1 MPRPAKQDTTQAPAA
16 IPATSAP
23 FVPNIHTRS
32 EPPPK
37 PPRVEPV
44 GPFLLYHLD
53 GAYTVI
59 ANKVVPRLNKFKL
72 QPGINGVE
80 RDERSG
86 ALITGAAI
94 DELRR
99 NGATLL
105 DYDVDGP
112 GTSYLL
118 KHVTHPNLHHTRF
131 EQFQPGSQTIRSDAE
146 GYAAWLSKLVEDGK
160 LPAPRVDHLQPLY
173 DEKNKEVEELEAE
186 GKHPGRLAQIK
197 AQRDAIAAA
206 IKALAEE
213 AA

>member
-1 MPRPAKQDTTQAPAA
+1 MARPKPDTAQAPAA

-23 FVPNIHTRS
+23 YVPNIHTRS

-37 PPRVEPV
+37 PPRVEPA

-53 GAYTVI
+53 GAYTVV
-59 ANKVVPRLNKFKL
+59 AGKVVPRLNKFKL
-72 QPGINGVE
+72 QPGVNGVE
-80 RDERSG
+80 RDERTG
-86 ALITGAAI
+86 ALITGSAV

-99 NGATLL
+99 NGATIL

-118 KHVTHPNLHHTRF
+118 RHSTHPNLHHTKF
-131 EQFQPGSQTIRSDAE
+131 ERFQPGSATISSDDA
-146 GYAAWLSKLVEDGK
+146 GYAAWLLKLVEAGN
-160 LPAPRVDHLQPLY
+160 LPAPRADHLQPLY
-173 DEKNKEVEELEAE
+173 DEKNREVEELEAE

-206 IKALAEE
+206 IAALTEE